1 MTRLFAYPG
10 YARFWSADTVSTFG
24 TYITTVALPTLA
36 VLVLKASDTQVGLLN
51 GARWTPYL
59 LFGLL
64 AGVVADRY
72 RRRPI
77 LVAAD
82 LVRGSLLAA
91 VAVLAALH
99 MVNIYELAAFVFV
112 FGVLSLLYDAAHQSY
127 LPRLVPPGSLTV
139 ANARLEQTTALAQ
152 TTGPFIG
159 GSLVA
164 AIGAPFSMAIDAV
177 SYLASGLTLATI
189 RVPEPVPQAQARN
202 LKREVR
208 EGLRFVYRDPV
219 MRAYALTLHARF
231 FFASIIGTVFTLF
244 VLRDLGA
251 GSPRAAFGLGLVLA
265 AGGVGAVLG
274 NGMSQRLGR
283 GGVGRVMVG
292 ERLAEPVAWSLA
304 ALAVS
309 GPAGWA
315 MVAGAQ
321 FFAWAA
327 LGASGPNEMAYR
339 QSATPDRLQGR
350 VNATVRS
357 LNWGTITFGAPIGGL
372 LAQHLGY
379 RPALWA
385 GVAGMACSGVV
396 AALSPLRRARV
407 TEGSQVAEGSQVT
420 EAPQGPD
427 TSETPEANGESAAA
441 GVGA

>member
-1 MTRLFAYPG
+1 MTKLFAYPG

-36 VLVLKASDTQVGLLN
+36 VVTLKASDTQVGLLN

-77 LVAAD
+77 LVATD
-82 LVRGSLLAA
+82 LVRGSLLAL
-91 VAVLAALH
+91 VAILAALH
-99 MVNIYELAAFVFV
+99 EVNIYELAGFVFV
-112 FGVLSLLYDAAHQSY
+112 FGGLSLLYDAAHQSY
-127 LPRLVPPGSLTV
+127 LPRLVPPASLTV

-164 AIGAPFSMAIDAV
+164 AIGAPLAMVIDAV

-189 RVPEPVPQAQARN
+189 RVDEPVPHAESRN
-202 LKREVR
+202 LRAEMR
-208 EGLRFVYRDPV
+208 EGLSFVYGRRDPV

-231 FFASIIGTVFTLF
+231 LFASIIGTVFTLF
-244 VLRDLGA
+244 VLRDLGS
-251 GSPRAAFGLGLVLA
+251 GSARAAFGLGLVLA

-283 GGVGRVMVG
+283 DGVGRVMVG
-292 ERLAEPVAWSLA
+292 ERVAEPFAWMLVP
-304 ALAVS
+304 LAVS
-309 GPAGWA
+309 GAAGWVMA
-315 MVAGAQ
+315 AGAQ
-321 FFAWAA
+321 FLAWVA

-357 LNWGTITFGAPIGGL
+357 LNWGMITFGAPIGGL

-379 RPALWA
+379 RPALWV
-385 GVAGMACSGVV
+385 GIGGMVLAAVV
-396 AALSPLRRARV
+396 AAVSPMRGARV
-407 TEGSQVAEGSQVT
+407 AE
-420 EAPQGPD
+420 A
-427 TSETPEANGESAAA
+427 
-441 GVGA
+441 